1 MGIIDCRFHGV
12 FCSRWRGGL
21 VAAYRLLFFEAS
33 NWSFAMKRKL
43 ALLLILFSLL
53 LTSCN
58 TTQKQAEKITFG
70 VDVTTMADATVFV
83 AEAKGFWNAEGL
95 TVEVKPFVSGRLA
108 LDALVGKGV
117 DAATAADIAVLLA
130 AFHQYQVRIVATF
143 STSDKH
149 IAMLGR
155 RDHGVL
161 NPSDLRRKKIGVPVG
176 TSAEYVMDGFLQR
189 SGIPRSMVTVV
200 NLTPPDT
207 VGAIVRGD
215 VDVIFTWQPH
225 IYNAMNQ
232 LKSQAVVFP
241 SGAIYN
247 QPFNVVIFP
256 EHKDTI
262 AKLVT
267 GLDQAVKFMRDNRKE
282 SIEIV
287 SKRLGL
293 SSAVVESLWDQYS
306 FTMDTKVVTADTLK
320 QEANWVRNTGIVPKN
335 TPDPDYSSLI
345 DFYQVVVK

>member
-1 MGIIDCRFHGV
+1 
-12 FCSRWRGGL
+12 
-21 VAAYRLLFFEAS
+21 
-33 NWSFAMKRKL
+33 MKRIL
-43 ALLLILFSLL
+43 AFLLILLSLL

-58 TTQKQAEKITFG
+58 TTQRPVEKITFG
-70 VDVTTMADATVFV
+70 VDVTTMADAPVFV
-83 AEAKGFWNAEGL
+83 AEAKGFWNTEGL
-95 TVEVKPFVSGRLA
+95 SVEVKSFVSGRLA
-108 LDALVGKGV
+108 LDALVGKSV

-155 RDHGVL
+155 RDHGISTP
-161 NPSDLRRKKIGVPVG
+161 NDLKRKRIGVPVG

-189 SGIPRSMVTVV
+189 AGIPRSLVTII

-215 VDVIFTWQPH
+215 VDAIFTWQPH
-225 IYNAMNQ
+225 IYNAMSQ
-232 LKSQAVVFP
+232 LKSLGVVFP

-247 QPFNVVIFP
+247 QPFNIVTFP
-256 EHKDTI
+256 EHNDKI

-293 SSAVVESLWDQYS
+293 SAAVVESLWDQYS
-306 FTMDTKVVTADTLK
+306 FEMDTKVVTADTLK
-320 QEANWVRNTGIVPKN
+320 QEATWVRNTGIVSQN
-335 TPDPDYSSLI
+335 TSDPDYSSLI
-345 DFYQVVVK
+345 DFYRH